1 MKRFLGFT
9 LAEVEKQVNSPIKD
23 WNYINSPNFD
33 PCREFKYYTETL
45 YRTPNGEYI
54 LHTMWRISDLWA
66 EDAVRNGEMTEDELE
81 PHEEYEIISE
91 EQAQKWLKEKAQ
103 PEKEIKNTFTKS
115 KENLNKK
122 KSFYDN
128 HHRASNQYVS
138 EYLTHLESFRKID
151 IDDID
156 IVATKICENMIK
168 EAINSGEMT
177 VSGLRASLESIHATE
192 VEIYQYSDNE
202 YEISLK
208 ANYDPEDGDILTVP
222 FTTYMTV
229 VIAADNSF
237 RFLYGTSAFKLTID
251 NKELWC
257 DPSSLYYYYCNHPE
271 EFNKNDFLNFT
282 EVNKE

>member
-1 MKRFLGFT
+1 MSIVQNNIPKEIMDSKSRWT
-9 LAEVEKQVNSPIKD
+9 LIDSKNS
-23 WNYINSPNFD
+23 D
-33 PCREFKYYTETL
+33 PCSEYIYFTETL
-45 YRTPNGEYI
+45 YRTPTGEYVM
-54 LHTMWRISDLWA
+54 HTMWLVSDLWA
-66 EDAVRNGEMTEDELE
+66 KDTTNNEPISQEELE
-81 PHEEYEIISE
+81 PHEEYRIISE

-115 KENLNKK
+115 KENLNMK

-177 VSGLRASLESIHATE
+177 VSGLCASLESIHATE